1 MEAEYRSVSFCSD
14 NVLWLRHVLGE
25 LGYSQKEP
33 TAIFMDSR
41 GAQLATY
48 NPVQGHRLRHVELD
62 VHVIKERVER
72 KEVLPIWI
80 DKNLQVAD
88 IFTKPLPKGLFQIF
102 RNVLFGLRRAKLP
115 TTRRTD
121 LEGRHY
127 KYKTSKIECIQRVL
141 TGAYGNFQTH
151 YDYDMQEEGHRCT
164 DGYHPRAIG

>member
-1 MEAEYRSVSFCSD
+1 MAATCSGGTRLLTERT
-14 NVLWLRHVLGE
+14 NGN
-25 LGYSQKEP
+25 
-33 TAIFMDSR
+33 IMDSR

-102 RNVLFGLRRAKLP
+102 RNVLFGLRRAK
-115 TTRRTD
+115 TTYYETNGSRGTA
-121 LEGRHY
+121 LH
-127 KYKTSKIECIQRVL
+127 V
-141 TGAYGNFQTH
+141 
-151 YDYDMQEEGHRCT
+151 QEK
-164 DGYHPRAIG
+164 